1 VVKNTD
7 AGDVDMADLEAK
19 AKEHAEDLSALM
31 ITYPSTYGVFDE
43 TIKEVCAIVHKYGG
57 QVYLDGANMNAMV
70 GLARP
75 GDIGADVCHLNLHKT
90 FCIPHGGG
98 GPGMGPIG
106 VAKHLVDFL
115 PSNPVVK
122 TGGKHA
128 AGAVSAAPWGSS
140 SILPIS
146 MMYIDMMGGDGLTQ
160 ATKIAILN
168 ANYMAKRLDPH
179 YPVLYRGSKGS
190 VAHECIVDPRAFKT
204 SAGVEVEDI
213 AKRLMDYGFH
223 APTVSFPVAGT
234 LMIEPTESESKAE
247 LDRFCDAL
255 IAIRE
260 EIKEIE
266 LGIADRNDN
275 PLKHA
280 PHPLARVLS
289 DAWSHA
295 YGREKAAFPAP
306 WVREHKFWPSVGRV
320 ESAYG
325 DRNLVCSCVPT
336 DAYAETVAAEG

>member
-1 VVKNTD
+1 
-7 AGDVDMADLEAK
+7 
-19 AKEHAEDLSALM
+19 
-31 ITYPSTYGVFDE
+31 
-43 TIKEVCAIVHKYGG
+43 
-57 QVYLDGANMNAMV
+57 
-70 GLARP
+70 
-75 GDIGADVCHLNLHKT
+75 
-90 FCIPHGGG
+90 
-98 GPGMGPIG
+98 
-106 VAKHLVDFL
+106 
-115 PSNPVVK
+115 
-122 TGGKHA
+122 
-128 AGAVSAAPWGSS
+128 
-140 SILPIS
+140 
-146 MMYIDMMGGDGLTQ
+146 
-160 ATKIAILN
+160 
-168 ANYMAKRLDPH
+168 
-179 YPVLYRGSKGS
+179 
-190 VAHECIVDPRAFKT
+190 
-204 SAGVEVEDI
+204 
-213 AKRLMDYGFH
+213 
-223 APTVSFPVAGT
+223 
-234 LMIEPTESESKAE
+234 MIEPTESESKAE